1 MKEILLYLWQLPQNL
16 LGLALVAI
24 YGAKRQ
30 FGVFRQ
36 RTNESVDVYVSAR
49 MRGCI
54 SLGEYIIVGKW
65 YNHNDV
71 LHEHGH
77 QIQSR
82 RLGWFYLP
90 TVGLVSGLRKLL
102 KLYKPGRYYDSWP
115 ENEADKLGGVTR

>member
-30 FGVFRQ
+30 TGYFSVW
-36 RTNESVDVYVSAR
+36 TDEYVDVYVSAK
-49 MRGCI
+49 MRGEI
-54 SLGEYIIVGKW
+54 SLGKYIILGEW
-65 YNHNDV
+65 HTRNDV

-102 KLYKPGRYYDSWP
+102 KLYKPGRYYESWP
-115 ENEADKLGGVTR
+115 ENEADKLGGVMR